1 MSLHALA
8 ISATVEVLVVRK
20 GLAREQGCKSLF
32 IKEHAIENEI
42 SELKDSTVYVP
53 NL

>member
-20 GLAREQGCKSLF
+20 GLAREQGCCGRTK
-32 IKEHAIENEI
+32 K
-42 SELKDSTVYVP
+42 Y
-53 NL
+53 